1 MKRRNGVRAG
11 YSWVVEPIR
20 SAKPAAM
27 LHFAYGSNMDRA
39 AMRRR
44 CPTAAAVG
52 AAWLENWRFIVTRD
66 GYASILPARGSVVH
80 GVLWR
85 LTARDLAAVN
95 AYESLDSGLYRR
107 RMLPVS
113 QGGRRLKALVYIAR
127 DSCEGRP
134 KPGYQS
140 LVIQAARDWNLP
152 EDYIRGLERW
162 SPSRF
167 SGARA
172 AETGE
177 TA

>member
-1 MKRRNGVRAG
+1 
-11 YSWVVEPIR
+11 
-20 SAKPAAM
+20 M

-44 CPTAAAVG
+44 CPMAAAIG
-52 AAWLENWRFIVTRD
+52 AARLENWRFIVTRD
-66 GYASILPARGSVVH
+66 GYASILPAPGSVVH

-113 QGGRRLKALVYIAR
+113 QGGRRLQALVYIAR
-127 DSCEGRP
+127 GACEGRP

-140 LVIQAARDWNLP
+140 LVIRAARDWNLP
-152 EDYIRGLERW
+152 EDYIRVLERW

-177 TA
+177 MA